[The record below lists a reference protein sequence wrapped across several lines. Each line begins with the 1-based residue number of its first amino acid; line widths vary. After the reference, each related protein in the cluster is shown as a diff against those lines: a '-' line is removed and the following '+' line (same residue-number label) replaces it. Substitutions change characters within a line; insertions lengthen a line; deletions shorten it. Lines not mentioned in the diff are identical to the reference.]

1 MTHICLSLTCHLEVG
16 FFSLY
21 DNFQMKYLNTL
32 HGMDETTTTLKNFI
46 SCNKRLLKT
55 EYLL

>member
-32 HGMDETTTTLKNFI
+32 HGMDETTTTLKTSDHVI
-46 SCNKRLLKT
+46 KDS
-55 EYLL
+55 